1 MQVNRY
7 VIPAVIALALVL
19 SFFIV
24 RPFLIPV
31 LAGIIIA
38 YTFRP
43 VYKRVLTWVK
53 YPTLASL
60 LVTLFIL
67 ALVTI
72 PAVFIVNTMS
82 RETYVLYIQ
91 GKELLLSSNI
101 YQWCRSDLC
110 QNLQSWFNLNQVQR
124 SIQKSLQV
132 GTEYLREETTQ
143 FFLTLPRR
151 ALEIFI
157 IMITTFYLLRDAER
171 VKETIRRLLS
181 TNPQTQRAIFDR
193 FSSVMFGV
201 VYGSLV
207 VAAIQG
213 IAGMIGFWLFGIS
226 SPITWGVVMFFLALI
241 PLVGTGLVWIP
252 ASLILVIEGLLGN
265 SSIWKG
271 IGLFLYG
278 ALIISTIDNLI
289 KPKIIGDNIRVHPL
303 VILIGTFGGL
313 ALMGVPGIIV
323 GPVVLAMSLT
333 LLNLYIDSRQ
343 KTLSQR

>member
-110 QNLQSWFNLNQVQR
+110 QN
-124 SIQKSLQV
+124 
-132 GTEYLREETTQ
+132 
-143 FFLTLPRR
+143 
-151 ALEIFI
+151 
-157 IMITTFYLLRDAER
+157 
-171 VKETIRRLLS
+171 
-181 TNPQTQRAIFDR
+181 
-193 FSSVMFGV
+193 
-201 VYGSLV
+201 
-207 VAAIQG
+207 
-213 IAGMIGFWLFGIS
+213 
-226 SPITWGVVMFFLALI
+226 
-241 PLVGTGLVWIP
+241 
-252 ASLILVIEGLLGN
+252 
-265 SSIWKG
+265 
-271 IGLFLYG
+271 
-278 ALIISTIDNLI
+278 
-289 KPKIIGDNIRVHPL
+289 
-303 VILIGTFGGL
+303 
-313 ALMGVPGIIV
+313 
-323 GPVVLAMSLT
+323 
-333 LLNLYIDSRQ
+333 
-343 KTLSQR
+343 